1 MNLWSDTYSGVCL
14 YFFLKK
20 KKNLQLPYSSVQCQV
35 FGERVNRGGGG
46 RVWTGNTCKRYFYGH
61 QKAIDRIENI
71 IERDAD
77 LTNCMKNKCL
87 KQSNGGGMFSS
98 LSANYNGVLVGMF
111 AWCKIRLLI
120 TVSNICL

>member
-1 MNLWSDTYSGVCL
+1 MEFVFI

-20 KKNLQLPYSSVQCQV
+20 KILQLLYSSVQCQV
-35 FGERVNRGGGG
+35 FGERANRGGGG
-46 RVWTGNTCKRYFYGH
+46 RVWTGNTCKGYFYGH

-77 LTNCMKNKCL
+77 LTSCMKNKCL

-98 LSANYNGVLVGMF
+98 LSAN
-111 AWCKIRLLI
+111 
-120 TVSNICL
+120 